1 MRKRLQSKKYESII
15 FKLNIQSQFHGG
27 FSLQTPQFVDDES
40 KESLRKLLKKVENKA
55 DFQRVQCV
63 WLRAELGYD
72 AKTTARITG
81 WSPGTV
87 KKIWAKYLEKGEESL
102 FGVGRGGR
110 RRHYLSHTEEAMFLA
125 PIFNKTVSGK
135 EVPVMEIK
143 QAYENI
149 IQKTV
154 PKSTIYRML
163 ARHGWKK
170 KT

>member
-1 MRKRLQSKKYESII
+1 MRKRLQSKKYKSII
-15 FKLNIQSQFHGG
+15 FNIQSRFHGG
-27 FSLQTPQFVDDES
+27 LSLQLQRFISDE
-40 KESLRKLLKKVENKA
+40 KKDSLLKLLKKTRNKA

-63 WLRAELGYD
+63 WIRAELGFD
-72 AKTTARITG
+72 ANTTSKITG

-87 KKIWAKYLEKGEESL
+87 KKIWAKYIKNGEESL

-110 RRHYLSHTEEAMFLA
+110 RRHYLSHTEEAMFLE
-125 PIFNKTVSGK
+125 PIFKNAVSGK

-149 IQKTV
+149 IQKIV